1 MAWVFLSFWTPV
13 ISLLGVFFLGPPE
26 MSQRSEPLQ
35 GRKAMRIHPRI
46 RKASET
52 SQQTSEADIKAHCES
67 LDIEYIGDQPDHPIY
82 NEGYSITFTPRST
95 QSRSATPKSEASPT
109 KPEPTVQPTS
119 SKTQTSAPDGAD
131 AAVET

>member
-1 MAWVFLSFWTPV
+1 M
-13 ISLLGVFFLGPPE
+13 
-26 MSQRSEPLQ
+26 
-35 GRKAMRIHPRI
+35 KIHPRI
-46 RKASET
+46 LRATAST
-52 SQQTSEADIKAHCES
+52 HRASEADIKATCES

-82 NEGYSITFTPRST
+82 NEGYSITFTPMST

-131 AAVET
+131 AAVETPQ